1 MKIKSNLVYVA
12 VFVFL
17 IVVFEVFIGNSY
29 PEIIE
34 VQLEELRND
43 DSVLREIGGY
53 DSFEY
58 SYNKNK
64 MNSDTLDFTIIVY
77 GTRRK
82 VVKKTTAIKKDE
94 EWMTLE
100 SIVDYKDLP

>member
-53 DSFEY
+53 DSFE
-58 SYNKNK
+58 
-64 MNSDTLDFTIIVY
+64 NSDTLDFTIIVY